1 VRITHYETAFTRIE
15 IGGVTVVT
23 DPVLDAPGQHH
34 HFGGGMTATK
44 HSTPPSFEDI
54 GRYDVVLVSHDQHA
68 DNLDASGRAILRD
81 ASLIVTTPTAA
92 RRLDGSAVGLAPFAT
107 ISIGDLRIT
116 ATPARHGPPL
126 SLPIVGPVIGFVL
139 GDAVYVTGDTVM
151 FGGVREVAARFPHV
165 EVVVAHL
172 GAASYGP
179 LRFTMN
185 AKEAVEL
192 ARLFPRAK
200 IVPVHY
206 DGWTHFKQ
214 GKADVVAA
222 FARAGL
228 ADRVVWLERG
238 VPCEL

>member
-1 VRITHYETAFTRIE
+1 VRITHYDTAFTRIE
-15 IGGVTVVT
+15 VGGVTVVT

-34 HFGGGMTATK
+34 HFGGGMRSTK
-44 HSTPPSFEDI
+44 SSRPPAFDAI
-54 GRYDVVLVSHDQHA
+54 GRFDAVLVSHDQHA
-68 DNLDASGRAILRD
+68 DNLDAAGRAILRD
-81 ASLIVTTPTAA
+81 ASMVISTTTAA
-92 RRLDGSAVGLAPFAT
+92 RRLDGTAVGLAPFAM
-107 ISIGDLRIT
+107 IDVGDLRIT

-139 GDAVYVTGDTVM
+139 GASIYITGDTVM
-151 FGGVREVAARFPHV
+151 FAGVREVAARFTQI

-192 ARLFPRAK
+192 ARLFPHAK

-214 GKADVVAA
+214 GKAEVVAA

-228 ADRVVWLERG
+228 TDRLVWLERG
-238 VPCEL
+238 VPQAL